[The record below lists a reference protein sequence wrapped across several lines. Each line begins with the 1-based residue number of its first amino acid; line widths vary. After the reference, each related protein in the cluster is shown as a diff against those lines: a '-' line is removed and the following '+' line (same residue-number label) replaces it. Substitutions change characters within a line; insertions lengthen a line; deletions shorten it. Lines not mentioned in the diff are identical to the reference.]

1 MFILQRKILMKTK
14 LLQNIRQI
22 SFILVSVLLLNL
34 TFIDTTMATTA
45 TSSAKESPAPSASS
59 SGSLLA
65 QKINELK
72 EKAAS
77 KAADFISQVTK
88 KLQNKAYF
96 GVISSIDG
104 STIKIVFENKD
115 FSVSTNEYTGFS
127 SKLKSTKKITGI
139 KDFAKGDFISA
150 LGDTDDKGVLNAKKV
165 IKSTPIGTE
174 SAQLIWGVVQKVSG
188 PTITVKMSN
197 NTDQIVTFAVKGLIF
212 LGQEEASLSDIKV
225 GRTIIARGKT
235 SANSGH
241 FSNYIYIIPPSAG
254 AKPEKTSESS
264 KTAIL
269 ISASPSATPKKP

>member
-1 MFILQRKILMKTK
+1 MKTNF
-14 LLQNIRQI
+14 LLSKTALKNFRQL
-22 SFILVSVLLLNL
+22 SFILVLILLLHL
-34 TFIDTTMATTA
+34 VFIDNSFAATA
-45 TSSAKESPAPSASS
+45 TPSAKESPSPSASA

-104 STIKIVFENKD
+104 SSIKVVFENKD
-115 FSVSTNEYTGFS
+115 FTISTNEYTGYS
-127 SKLKSTKKITGI
+127 SKIKSSKKITGI

-150 LGDTDDKGVLNAKKV
+150 LGDTDDKGVLNAKKI

-174 SAQLIWGVVQKVSG
+174 SSQLVWGVVQKVSG

-197 NTDQIVTFAVKGLIF
+197 NTDQIVTSAVKGLIF
-212 LGQEEASLSDIKV
+212 LGQEEASLNDIKV
-225 GRTIIARGKT
+225 GRTIIARGKI

-254 AKPEKTSESS
+254 AKPEKVVESS
-264 KTAIL
+264 KSAVIS
-269 ISASPSATPKKP
+269 SASPSSSPKKP

>member
-1 MFILQRKILMKTK
+1 MKTNF
-14 LLQNIRQI
+14 LLSKTALKNFRQL
-22 SFILVSVLLLNL
+22 SFILVLILLLHL
-34 TFIDTTMATTA
+34 VFIDNSFAATA
-45 TSSAKESPAPSASS
+45 TPSAKESPSPSASA

-104 STIKIVFENKD
+104 SSIKVVFENKD
-115 FSVSTNEYTGFS
+115 FTISTNEYTGYS
-127 SKLKSTKKITGI
+127 SKIKSSKKITGI

-150 LGDTDDKGVLNAKKV
+150 LGDTDDKGVLNAKKI

-174 SAQLIWGVVQKVSG
+174 SSQLVWGVVQKVSG

-197 NTDQIVTFAVKGLIF
+197 NTDQIVTSAVKGLIF
-212 LGQEEASLSDIKV
+212 LGQEEASLNDIKV

-254 AKPEKTSESS
+254 AKPEKVVESS
-264 KTAIL
+264 KSAVIS
-269 ISASPSATPKKP
+269 SASPSSSPKKP